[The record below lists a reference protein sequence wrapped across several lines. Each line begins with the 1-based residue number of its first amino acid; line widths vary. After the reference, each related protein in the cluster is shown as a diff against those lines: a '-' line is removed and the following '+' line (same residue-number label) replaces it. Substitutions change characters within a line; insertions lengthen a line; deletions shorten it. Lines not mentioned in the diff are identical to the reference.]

1 MGEIIVD
8 NGLYNFKIDRAKQ
21 EELHLLLVADYGDGY
36 FTLFSKR
43 IPGEGIYY
51 KMTYQ
56 EGEEDEILHEGNL
69 DSTKFNR
76 FVEDYES
83 EVLRPAGSHWQ
94 EIKPFVV
101 KVEDS
106 VEKYH

>member
-21 EELHLLLVADYGDGY
+21 EELHLLLVADYGEGY

-43 IPGEGIYY
+43 VSDGGISY

-56 EGEEDEILHEGNL
+56 EGEEDEVLHEGNL
-69 DSTKFNR
+69 ESADFNR
-76 FVEDYES
+76 FVEDYET
-83 EVLRPAGSHWQ
+83 EVLKPAGTHWQ

-101 KVEDS
+101 KTEDNI
-106 VEKYH
+106 EKHH